1 MIARGAYEQ
10 EKLRSEIGMASIMVS
25 VAAKIVASCKSIPE
39 AAALVESE
47 AARLARLAG
56 YPTLANPLAG
66 DCEYLSW
73 FLSAGEQE
81 FNCWQEA
88 A

>member
-10 EKLRSEIGMASIMVS
+10 EKLRSEIGMASIIVS
-25 VAAKIVASCKSIPE
+25 VAAKMVAGCKSIPE
-39 AAALVESE
+39 AAALLESE
-47 AARLARLAG
+47 AVHLARAAG

-73 FLSAGEQE
+73 FPSVGEQE
-81 FNCWQEA
+81 FNSWQEA